1 MESITFQRLG
11 SRDFWRFANS
21 VLNKGKSAISP
32 LLNGPEVLSS
42 KCDKAKFFVKNFS
55 KNFNLDDSG
64 ISLPVFPDCKTN
76 QLTGFYK
83 MATLA
88 FIEFS
93 QMLNEHYTLL
103 CINYDNFK
111 PKMYLRVNAK
121 P

>member
-1 MESITFQRLG
+1 MAQRC
-11 SRDFWRFANS
+11 
-21 VLNKGKSAISP
+21 
-32 LLNGPEVLSS
+32 
-42 KCDKAKFFVKNFS
+42 CDKANLFVKNYS
-55 KNFNLDDSG
+55 DYYNLDESG
-64 ISLPVFPDCKTN
+64 ISLPAFPDCKAN
-76 QLTGFYK
+76 QLTSFYI